1 MISETE
7 NVNADGTKAE
17 PGRFLIF
24 TLAQKPFAIPLM
36 KVKEVI
42 AVKDVTPIPQ
52 SPPYFRGVM
61 NLRGL
66 VIPIMDLK
74 TKLGM
79 NVKGQPETSV
89 IIMDMGNTSIGVVV
103 DSVDSVASFEAGDI
117 SPPPAG
123 ITPGA
128 GKHLS
133 GVAKRENDLVLLMDP
148 SCILNIAEQKFA
160 RQAQSA

>member
-1 MISETE
+1 
-7 NVNADGTKAE
+7 
-17 PGRFLIF
+17 
-24 TLAQKPFAIPLM
+24 M

-42 AVKDVTPIPQ
+42 AVKEVTPIPQ

-79 NVKGQPETSV
+79 SVKGGAETSV

-103 DSVDSVASFEAGDI
+103 DSVDSVASFEEADI
-117 SPPPAG
+117 SPPPSG
-123 ITPGA
+123 IAPGA

-133 GVAKRENDLVLLMDP
+133 GVAKRENDLVLIMDP
-148 SCILNIAEQKFA
+148 NCILSVAEQKFA
-160 RQAQSA
+160 RQTQAA

>member
-1 MISETE
+1 MMIQETE
-7 NVNADGTKAE
+7 NTEAAKAE

-24 TLAQKPFAIPLM
+24 TLTQKPFAIPLM

-42 AVKDVTPIPQ
+42 AVKEVTPIPQ

-79 NVKGQPETSV
+79 AVKGGAETSV

-103 DSVDSVASFEAGDI
+103 DSVDSVASFEEADI
-117 SPPPAG
+117 SPPPGG
-123 ITPGA
+123 IAPSA
-128 GKHLS
+128 SKHLS

-148 SCILNIAEQKFA
+148 NCILSIAEQKFV
-160 RQAQSA
+160 RQTQAA